1 MDYSSPRYASL
12 LMGLVALLMPFFIT
26 LSVVNIFCSEA
37 FVRFEYSQP
46 GFPPSER
53 FNPQDRLYNSIQ
65 TVHYVRGD
73 ISLADLKNLGV
84 YNDRE
89 ITHLVDVRNVW
100 SSVMTFQIVAG
111 ILIIIGLVV
120 LSGSALTRLWAAR
133 SLLYGGL
140 LTLVVIVGIGLFAVF
155 AFDQFFVTFH
165 HIFFEGNSWL
175 FEYTDSLIQFYPEP
189 FWEAVSY
196 AIAGSVALGGILIA
210 ALGWLWQRSLYRQ
223 ASGPVEAPAASS

>member
-1 MDYSSPRYASL
+1 MDSSSPRYASL
-12 LMGLVALLMPFFIT
+12 LMGLAALLMPFFIT

-37 FVRFEYSQP
+37 FVRFEYSRP
-46 GFPPSER
+46 GFPPAER
-53 FNPQDRLYNSIQ
+53 FSPQDRLYNSVQ

-73 ISLADLKNLGV
+73 ISLKDLENLGV

-89 ITHLVDVRNVW
+89 IKHLVDVRNVW
-100 SSVMTFQIVAG
+100 NSVMTFQIVAG
-111 ILIIIGLVV
+111 ILIILDLIV
-120 LSGSALTRLWAAR
+120 LSRSAATRLWAAR
-133 SLLYGGL
+133 SLIYGGV
-140 LTLVVIVGIGLFAVF
+140 LTLVVIAGIGLFAVF

-196 AIAGSVALGGILIA
+196 GIASSVALGGILIS
-210 ALGWLWQRSLYRQ
+210 ALGWLWQRSLYRR
-223 ASGPVEAPAASS
+223 AAVAVEAPAAP